1 MNYALGIEEQ
11 RNKLVSVIEYLKTTG
26 ISQKEIAFEIGVDNI
41 YMSHLKSGTVK
52 YITPEVLDGLH
63 DAYNINTKYITH
75 CASNMFD
82 TASLKYENFDE
93 FVDSWDLVQ
102 HENKEYLHFTMD
114 ANFYD
119 FLVSVYNL
127 KEASI
132 HSNDTTKVADAFY
145 KALEA
150 LKENFSTSNKPKEFV
165 LIPADDMTEIAD
177 DNIARRKSLNE
188 VVDILNLY
196 TPRE

>member
-1 MNYALGIEEQ
+1 MAYSKSLAKYFSLEQ
-11 RNKLVSVIEYLKTTG
+11 ENTFLRISVSR
-26 ISQKEIAFEIGVDNI
+26 
-41 YMSHLKSGTVK
+41 SGTVK

-75 CASNMFD
+75 GASNMID

-93 FVDSWDLVQ
+93 FVDSWGLEQ

-132 HSNDTTKVADAFY
+132 HSNNTTKVADAFY

-150 LKENFSTSNKPKEFV
+150 LKENFSTSNKPKKFV
-165 LIPADDMTEIAD
+165 LIPADDMIEIAD
-177 DNIARRKSLNE
+177 DNISRPKSLNE

-196 TPRE
+196 APRE